1 MPLLDATELYR
12 FYHAGDEEVRAL
24 RGVSLAI
31 EPGEMVALV
40 GPSGSGK
47 STLLTCLAGLD
58 EPDGGTVKVMDC
70 VMTRRP
76 ESEKTKLRAKHL
88 GIMRQKDNLFPHLT
102 VLENVLMARML
113 ADGGDPTEA
122 VGVLDR
128 IGMTAR
134 KSSLPAQLSGGEQ
147 ARAGLAVAMACR
159 PLILLLDEPTGETD
173 AITEDAILG
182 VLSEFRKGG
191 GAVIVATHNPAIARL
206 ATRTLA
212 MLDGK
217 FLDG

>member
-1 MPLLDATELYR
+1 
-12 FYHAGDEEVRAL
+12 
-24 RGVSLAI
+24 
-31 EPGEMVALV
+31 
-40 GPSGSGK
+40 
-47 STLLTCLAGLD
+47 
-58 EPDGGTVKVMDC
+58 MDC
-70 VMTRRP
+70 IMTRRP

-113 ADGGDPTEA
+113 ADRGDPTEA
-122 VGVLDR
+122 VDVLDR

>member
-1 MPLLDATELYR
+1 MPLLDARELYR

-31 EPGEMVALV
+31 GPGEMVALV

-47 STLLTCLAGLD
+47 STLLMCLAGLD
-58 EPDGGTVKVMDC
+58 EPDGGMVKVMDC
-70 VMTRRP
+70 AMTRRP

-88 GIMRQKDNLFPHLT
+88 GVMRQKDNLFPHLT
-102 VLENVLMARML
+102 VLENVLIARRL
-113 ADGGDPTEA
+113 ADGGEETEA
-122 VGVLDR
+122 VDVLDR
-128 IGMTAR
+128 IGMAAR

-147 ARAGLAVAMACR
+147 ARAGLAVAMACDPR
-159 PLILLLDEPTGETD
+159 ILLLDEPTGETD
-173 AITEDAILG
+173 ATAEEAILA
-182 VLSEFRKGG
+182 VLNEFRKGG
-191 GAVIVATHNPAIARL
+191 GAAIVTTHNPAIARM

-217 FLDG
+217 ILDG